1 MRLNNYALALQEIL
15 LDNNNYHLTII
26 FNSLEQI
33 IEQINNAGLKVT
45 HQRIVILKA
54 AAAMDNHP
62 STEQIYDAIKENNP
76 SVSLATVYKTLETFV
91 QSGLLSKVSTH
102 EGQMRYD
109 PKLDSHGHI
118 YCDNTK
124 EIIDYFDQD
133 LNEIIVDFFKKKKVN
148 NLRIKN
154 ISLNINGDKID
165 PSKDVSIK

>member
-1 MRLNNYALALQEIL
+1 MQQIL
-15 LDNNNYHLTII
+15 SNKNNYHLGII
-26 FNSLEQI
+26 LISLETV
-33 IEQINNAGLKVT
+33 IEQINKAGLKVT

-54 AAAMDNHP
+54 ATAMDSHP
-62 STEQIYDAIKENNP
+62 STEHIYEAIRYENP
-76 SVSLATVYKTLETFV
+76 SISLGTVYKTLETFV

-124 EIIDYFDQD
+124 EIIDYYDQE
-133 LNEIIVDFFKKKKVN
+133 LNELIVDFFKKKRVN

-165 PSKDVSIK
+165 PQKDVSIK